1 MKIGPPYPFL
11 FILLVLAPGGYVEV
25 KMILGLK
32 LERHCDYIGFRNLGL
47 GVSSVSTMWASG
59 R

>member
-11 FILLVLAPGGYVEV
+11 FMFLVLAPGGYVEV

-32 LERHCDYIGFRNLGL
+32 LGGHCDYIGFRNLGFR
-47 GVSSVSTMWASG
+47 VSSVSTMWGSG